1 MQDEATDAA
10 FHCSNPRQRFKQV
23 SLSCA
28 GHNIPLEGTF
38 MEVGGEA
45 QYI

>member
-10 FHCSNPRQRFKQV
+10 FHCSNPRQRFIQV

-28 GHNIPLEGTF
+28 GYNMPLEGTLT
-38 MEVGGEA
+38 EVGGEA